1 MFARGIFRMGVET
14 RSFVTGAAFGVARS
28 FSGRRWVLRETDTVA
43 VLAIARA
50 ANISE
55 TLARLL
61 LTRGIGAS
69 DAKDFLKRSLAGA
82 HLNEAVFVQ
91 RAKACRSR
99 QLFHDALILTSPADR
114 FADTVINDKQF

>member
-69 DAKDFLKRSLAGA
+69 DAKDFLKPTLKRFLPEPLSLKDMDKAVARFRAAIETGEA
-82 HLNEAVFVQ
+82 IAVFGDYDV
-91 RAKACRSR
+91 
-99 QLFHDALILTSPADR
+99 DG
-114 FADTVINDKQF
+114 